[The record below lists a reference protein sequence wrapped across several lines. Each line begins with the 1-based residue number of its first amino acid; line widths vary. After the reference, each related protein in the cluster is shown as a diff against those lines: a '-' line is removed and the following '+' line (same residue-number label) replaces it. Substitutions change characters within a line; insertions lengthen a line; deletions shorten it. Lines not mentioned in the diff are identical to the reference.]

1 MKEVLVLGGY
11 GGFGGRVAVLLA
23 GAGFAVTVAGRSEA
37 KARAFCA
44 RHSALRLRGRAL
56 DRIEG
61 LAGETPWLV
70 VDAAGPFQGQD
81 YRLVKAAIAAGA
93 HYLDLADGRGFVAGI
108 GAFDA
113 AAKAAGVVVLSGA
126 SSLPALS
133 AAVCDRLAEG
143 VTRVSAID
151 AALSAGNRIAG
162 GASVTRAILSYLGQP
177 LLVWRGQAWRR
188 AFGWQETGVVTYR
201 VPGHAPLR
209 RRVALCDV
217 PDLALL
223 PERYP
228 GRPAARFRAGTEI
241 ALQNIL
247 LWLLSWPVRW
257 GWLESAAHFALPGI
271 WLQRAMGRIG
281 GDRSAMQVT
290 LKGWQGEAPVR
301 RNWTILAEK
310 GDGPWIPAFPALLLA
325 GKLDALPPGA
335 RPAAGSL
342 SLAEFEPLFVRFAI
356 VTRIE
361 ETAPEPLYARIM
373 GADFARLTDAVRAL
387 HQVNGDLAAAGSG
400 EVIRGRNPLARLIGR
415 LVGFPPAGSG
425 IPVTVWM
432 REEDGVET
440 WRREFGGVA
449 FQSQLAQRGGLLIER
464 FGPIR
469 FALALRREGDGLTM
483 HFRRWWLGP
492 LPMPRFL
499 LPRGI
504 AREYEKDG
512 RFHFDV
518 PIALPLIGLLIHYRG
533 SLTPQPAA

>member
-23 GAGFAVTVAGRSEA
+23 GAGFAVTVAGRSAA

-44 RHSALRLRGRAL
+44 RHSALRLRPRAL

-93 HYLDLADGRGFVAGI
+93 HYLDLADSRGFVCGI
-108 GAFDA
+108 GGLDA
-113 AAKAAGVVVLSGA
+113 AARAAGVVVLSGA

-162 GASVTRAILSYLGQP
+162 GASVTRAILSYLGRP
-177 LLVWRGQAWRR
+177 LQVWRGQAWRR
-188 AFGWQETGVVTYR
+188 GFGWQETGVVSYR
-201 VPGHAPLR
+201 LPGHPRLR

-241 ALQNIL
+241 GLQNIL

-257 GWLESAAHFALPGI
+257 GWIESAAPFALPGI

-290 LKGWQGEAPVR
+290 LKGWQGETPVR
-301 RNWTILAEK
+301 RDWTILAEE
-310 GDGPWIPAFPALLLA
+310 GDGPWIPALPALLLA

-342 SLAEFEPLFVRFAI
+342 SLAEFEPMFARFAI
-356 VTRIE
+356 ATGIDESR
-361 ETAPEPLYARIM
+361 PEPLYGRIM
-373 GADFARLTDAVRAL
+373 GADFARLPGAVRAL
-387 HQVNGDLAAAGSG
+387 HRVNGELAAAGTA
-400 EVIRGRNPLARLIGR
+400 EVIRGRNPLAWLIGR

-432 REEDGVET
+432 REEGGVET
-440 WRREFGGVA
+440 WRRDFGGVA
-449 FQSQLAQRGGLLIER
+449 FESRLAQRGDLLVER

-469 FALALRREGDGLTM
+469 FAFALKREEDGLSM

-492 LPMPRFL
+492 LPMPRLL
-499 LPRGI
+499 LPSGV
-504 AREYEKDG
+504 AREFEQDG

-518 PIALPLIGLLIHYRG
+518 PIALPLIGLLVHYRG

>member
-11 GGFGGRVAVLLA
+11 GGFGGRAAVLLA

-44 RHSALRLRGRAL
+44 RHSALRLRARQL

-61 LAGETPWLV
+61 LGGETPWLV
-70 VDAAGPFQGQD
+70 IDAAGPFQGQD

-93 HYLDLADGRGFVAGI
+93 HYLDLADGRAFVTGI

-162 GASVTRAILSYLGQP
+162 GASVTRAILSYLGRP

-188 AFGWQETGVVTYR
+188 AFGWQETGIVTYR
-201 VPGHAPLR
+201 VPGHALLR
-209 RRVALCDV
+209 RRVAFCDV

-223 PERYP
+223 PGRYP

-257 GWLESAAHFALPGI
+257 GWIESAAGFALPGI

-281 GDRSAMQVT
+281 GERSAMQVT
-290 LKGWQGEAPVR
+290 LAGWQSETPLR
-301 RNWTILAEK
+301 RDWTILAEK
-310 GDGPWIPAFPALLLA
+310 GDGPWIPALPALLLA

-342 SLAEFEPLFVRFAI
+342 SLAEFEPQFARFAI
-356 VTRIE
+356 ATRIE
-361 ETAPEPLYARIM
+361 ESVPEPLYARIM
-373 GADFARLTDAVRAL
+373 GADFAPLPAAVRAL
-387 HQVNGDLAAAGSG
+387 HRVNGDLAAAGSG

-432 REEDGVET
+432 REKGGVET
-440 WRREFGGVA
+440 WRRDFGGVA
-449 FQSQLAQRGGLLIER
+449 FQSRLAQRGDLLTER

-469 FALALRREGDGLTM
+469 FALALHREGDGLTM

-504 AREYEKDG
+504 AREYEQDG

-518 PIALPLIGLLIHYRG
+518 PVALPLIGLLVHYRG
-533 SLTPQPAA
+533 WLTPQPAA